1 MASTR
6 PRPAASEESLRERK
20 KRRTRRALVDTAL
33 ERFTSAGYDQ
43 VTLDEVCA
51 AAEVSKRTF
60 FRYFASKEELAMAP
74 LQDLWEAFLRVLE
87 EKLLEEKGSDGRPL
101 VELARD
107 VILEAVE
114 HVADREWTHAARL
127 SLRLAGDTPAIS
139 AHNLQFCERTTV
151 RALTVLGVGDH
162 GDPRSRLA
170 LDMVASAARYAL
182 DGWAAAPGSPTVSD
196 LLARYRGAFDA
207 LPGGLTVSAPAR

>member
-6 PRPAASEESLRERK
+6 PNAPASEESLRERK

-33 ERFTSAGYDQ
+33 ERFTRAGYDQ

-60 FRYFASKEELAMAP
+60 FRYFASKEELAAAP
-74 LQDLWEAFLRVLE
+74 LQDLWEEFLRVLE
-87 EKLLEEKGSDGRPL
+87 ERGPDGRPL
-101 VELARD
+101 VEMARD
-107 VILEAVE
+107 AILEAAE
-114 HVADREWTHAARL
+114 HVADPEWTHAARL
-127 SLRLAGDTPAIS
+127 SLGLAGSTPAIS

-151 RALTVLGVGDH
+151 RALAVLGVGDH

-170 LDMVASAARYAL
+170 LDMAASAARHAL
-182 DGWAAAPGSPTVSD
+182 DGWAAEPGTPTVPD
-196 LLARYRGAFDA
+196 LLARYRRAFDA
-207 LPGGLTVSAPAR
+207 LPGGLTVSAPER

>member
-1 MASTR
+1 MVSTR
-6 PRPAASEESLRERK
+6 PRLAASEESLRERK
-20 KRRTRRALVDTAL
+20 KRRTRRTLVDTAL
-33 ERFTSAGYDQ
+33 ERFTRAGYDQ

-87 EKLLEEKGSDGRPL
+87 EKGPDGRPL

-107 VILEAVE
+107 ALLEAAE
-114 HVADREWTHAARL
+114 RVADQEWTRVARL

-151 RALTVLGVGDH
+151 RALAVLGIGDH
-162 GDPRSRLA
+162 ADPRSRLA

-182 DGWAAAPGSPTVSD
+182 DGWATASGTPTVSD

-207 LPGGLTVSAPAR
+207 LPGGLTVSVPAR

>member
-20 KRRTRRALVDTAL
+20 KRRTRRTLVDTAL
-33 ERFTSAGYDQ
+33 ERFTRAGYDQ

-51 AAEVSKRTF
+51 EAEVSKRTF

-74 LQDLWEAFLRVLE
+74 LQDLWGAFLRVLE
-87 EKLLEEKGSDGRPL
+87 EKGPDGRPL

-107 VILEAVE
+107 AILEAVE
-114 HVADREWTHAARL
+114 HVADREWMHAARL
-127 SLRLAGDTPAIS
+127 SLSLAGNTPAIS

-151 RALTVLGVGDH
+151 RALAVLGVGDQ

-182 DGWAAAPGSPTVSD
+182 ADWAAAPGTPAVPD
-196 LLARYRGAFDA
+196 LLARYRRAFDA
-207 LPGGLTVSAPAR
+207 LPGGLTVSAPER